1 MAVFLCTVQLF
12 SAAAAGGDA
21 SSQYLLSAV
30 VNPDTGMV
38 SLSGKIPEI
47 NKETE
52 ISLVVL
58 NPGYSAADAASV
70 TDATLNV
77 GADGKTP
84 VINCFAQITSQ
95 ADGSWNY
102 DFALDGEAGRYHLL
116 LNYEKHDGY
125 LVPEKYISFVLP
137 ADVDEALALINACK
151 TSDEFRQTLEDK
163 LEVFGFSSEA
173 YDALTDG
180 GKVLLNEHLMAARPL
195 KDITS
200 AREQFAAAL
209 AFAQI
214 KTAKTTEE
222 AAKAVESNA
231 TVLKINDESLW
242 KDSYKNLSAG
252 GKQGLYGS
260 LLGFAAAKSLG
271 DVRNMIMDG
280 ILCSAVSD
288 AEVWTV
294 INPLILANADR
305 LPGLDIGKYRAL
317 SSTADADKAIAGK
330 SYTTPAALAQ
340 AINSAMAGSG
350 GSGGGTSGSSGGSSG
365 GGGGGSR
372 VPSFP
377 GTSTKPNDT
386 VTDFPFR
393 DMVQTAWAK
402 DAVEKLYKMG
412 IVNGKSTDCFAPND
426 FVTREEFA
434 KLIVTVFGIEK
445 INGNGG
451 FNDVSADEWYAPY
464 VSAAY
469 EKGLITGKGDGSFG
483 VGEAI
488 SRQDVC
494 VIVYRALLLMRGFD
508 ENGELSFAD
517 SDSIADYARDA
528 VAALYGAEI
537 IHGTDN
543 NCFAPLDG
551 TTRAQAAVICSSLV
565 E

>member
-1 MAVFLCTVQLF
+1 MAAVLCAVQIL
-12 SAAAAGGDA
+12 SASAEGGDA
-21 SSQYLLSAV
+21 SAQYLLSAV

-70 TDATLNV
+70 TDAALTV
-77 GADGKTP
+77 GADGKAP
-84 VINCFAQITSQ
+84 VINCFAQITSG

-125 LVPEKYISFVLP
+125 LIPEKYISFVLP
-137 ADVDEALALINACK
+137 ADVEEALALINACK
-151 TSDEFRQTLEDK
+151 TADEFRMTLEDK
-163 LEVFGFSSEA
+163 MEVFGFDSEA
-173 YDALTDG
+173 YDALADDG
-180 GKVLLNEHLMAARPL
+180 RVLLNEHLMAARPL
-195 KDITS
+195 ADITS

-231 TVLKINDESLW
+231 TVLKINDESLY
-242 KDSYKNLSAG
+242 KDSYKNLSAD
-252 GKQGLYGS
+252 GKQELYGS
-260 LLGFAAAKSLG
+260 LLGFAGAKSLS
-271 DVRNMIMDG
+271 DVRNMLLDG

-305 LPGLDIGKYRAL
+305 LPGLDIDKYKSL
-317 SSTADADKAIAGK
+317 SSTADVDKAIAGK
-330 SYTTPAALAQ
+330 SYATPADLAR
-340 AINSAMAGSG
+340 AINSAMAASG
-350 GSGGGTSGSSGGSSG
+350 GSGGGTSGGSGGSSG
-365 GGGGGSR
+365 GGSR
-372 VPSFP
+372 VPSLP

-386 VTDFPFR
+386 VTGFPFR
-393 DMVQTAWAK
+393 DMEQTTWAK
-402 DAVEKLYKMG
+402 DAVEKLYKKG
-412 IVNGKSTDCFAPND
+412 IVNGKSADCFAPND

-445 INGNGG
+445 SNGNGG
-451 FNDVSADEWYAPY
+451 FDDVSADEWYAPY

-494 VIVYRALLLMRGFD
+494 VIVHRALSILRGF
-508 ENGELSFAD
+508 EGKSELPFAD
-517 SDSIADYARDA
+517 SESIADYAKDS
-528 VAALYGAEI
+528 VAALCGAGI

-543 NCFAPLDG
+543 NRFAPLDG
-551 TTRAQAAVICSSLV
+551 TTRAQAAVICGSLV

>member
-1 MAVFLCTVQLF
+1 MCAVQIL
-12 SAAAAGGDA
+12 SASAEGGDT

-70 TDATLNV
+70 TDAALNV

-137 ADVDEALALINACK
+137 ADVEEALALINACK
-151 TSDEFRQTLEDK
+151 TSDEFRQTLEGK
-163 LEVFGFSSEA
+163 LEVFGFDSEA
-173 YDALTDG
+173 YDALIDG

-195 KDITS
+195 ADITS
-200 AREQFAAAL
+200 AREQFAVAL

-214 KTAKTTEE
+214 KTAKTAGE
-222 AAKAVESNA
+222 AAKAVENNA
-231 TVLKINDESLW
+231 SVLKINEESLW
-242 KDSYKNLSAG
+242 KNSYKNLSND
-252 GKQGLYGS
+252 GKNGMYNS
-260 LLGFAAAKSLG
+260 LLGFAAAKSLS
-271 DVRNMIMDG
+271 DVRNILLDG

-288 AEVWTV
+288 AQVWTV

-305 LPGLDIGKYRAL
+305 LPGLDISKYKAL
-317 SSTADADKAIAGK
+317 SSTADVDKAIAGK
-330 SYTTPAALAQ
+330 SYATPADLAR
-340 AINSAMAGSG
+340 AINSAMAASG
-350 GSGGGTSGSSGGSSG
+350 GSGGGTSGGSGGSSG
-365 GGGGGSR
+365 GGSR
-372 VPSFP
+372 VPSLP

-386 VTDFPFR
+386 VTGFPFR
-393 DMVQTAWAK
+393 DMEQTTWAK
-402 DAVEKLYKMG
+402 DAVEKLYKKG
-412 IVNGKSTDCFAPND
+412 IVNGKSADCFAPND

-445 INGNGG
+445 SNGNGG
-451 FNDVSADEWYAPY
+451 FDDVSADEWYAPY